1 MAAKK
6 DIFTYNNI
14 TVVMSFEEIT
24 GDKFILNLQQSGK
37 SIFIRDDNGFNLFHK
52 NVKLNALK

>member
-6 DIFTYNNI
+6 YIFKYNNI

-37 SIFIRDDNGFNLFHK
+37 SIFIIDDNKFNLIHK
-52 NVKLNALK
+52 NVKLNAFK